1 MTYYQPDPGTIELKL
16 SDIPEG
22 TTKLEISESLITK
35 LPNILPSTLKDFI
48 LDFCFQ
54 LNELPDNL
62 PESLINIRFFGCIK
76 ITNLPEL
83 PLALEKLN
91 LSGCNSLNNL
101 PELPE
106 SLEQLNLSGC
116 INLNNLPR
124 LPGNLKR
131 LNLSGCRINNLPRL
145 PESLEKL
152 NLSEY
157 ENLTNL
163 PELPG
168 NLKMLNLSGCTS
180 LTNLPELPES
190 LEKLNLSGCENLTN
204 LPELPENL
212 KELDLSGCA
221 NLTNLPELPENLE
234 QLALYGCTSLPNNAE
249 TINKLIELETRN
261 QGNANFQLIWPE
273 HFDRNPE
280 IAQIKLNLKAAY
292 KDFYATNDDFRDRE
306 VKNDPCF
313 PTYHLMH
320 RFVTESV
327 RQRGEDVIL
336 KEALKVSEIIK
347 DNPSLLEATD
357 KSAEDFLAHC
367 VNKPV
372 AGFAE
377 IAVLAEIAIQPDIPA
392 KLEKAKILVAE
403 ELINHEVR
411 NFEPGAGVE
420 VELGN
425 AMLREV
431 HKNLLANNIID
442 EPWPGIPE
450 GVAYQDSVQNYLTEK
465 NIADIS
471 KKVSEELKSLTQE
484 KVSEVILENR
494 FQDFWALI
502 TVDQEKR
509 DELNLPYIE
518 AVNEITDSRSER
530 SANEIEELKNSCRER
545 ILKESKELTLEAIT
559 PPITSSHGAA
569 ADSPRST
576 MTLQEAEASRL
587 EGDSP
592 RQI

>member
-1 MTYYQPDPGTIELKL
+1 MTYYQPDPDTIELKL

-22 TTKLEISESLITK
+22 TTKLEISESPITK

-48 LDFCFQ
+48 LDFCFK

-62 PESLINIRFFGCIK
+62 PESLINIQFFGCIK

-83 PLALEKLN
+83 PLALEKLDI
-91 LSGCNSLNNL
+91 SGCNSLNNL

-106 SLEQLNLSGC
+106 
-116 INLNNLPR
+116 
-124 LPGNLKR
+124 NLKE

-152 NLSEY
+152 NLSY
-157 ENLTNL
+157 
-163 PELPG
+163 
-168 NLKMLNLSGCTS
+168 
-180 LTNLPELPES
+180 
-190 LEKLNLSGCENLTN
+190 CENLTN

-212 KELDLSGCA
+212 KELDLS
-221 NLTNLPELPENLE
+221 
-234 QLALYGCTSLPNNAE
+234 GCTSLPNNAE

>member
-1 MTYYQPDPGTIELKL
+1 MTLYQPNSDITELKL

-22 TTKLEISESLITK
+22 TTKLKISESPITK

-62 PESLINIRFFGCIK
+62 PESLINIQFFGCIK

-83 PLALEKLN
+83 PLALEKLDLTGCDNLNNLPELPGNLKMLN
-91 LSGCNSLNNL
+91 LSGCRINNLPRLPESLERIRLLGCNSLNNL

-106 SLEQLNLSGC
+106 SLERLNLSIC

-131 LNLSGCRINNLPRL
+131 LNLSECRINNLPRL

-152 NLSEY
+152 NLSGCA
-157 ENLTNL
+157 NLTNL
-163 PELPG
+163 P
-168 NLKMLNLSGCTS
+168 K
-180 LTNLPELPES
+180 LPES
-190 LEKLNLSGCENLTN
+190 LEKLDLSGCENLTN
-204 LPELPENL
+204 LPKLPESL
-212 KELDLSGCA
+212 EKLDLS
-221 NLTNLPELPENLE
+221 
-234 QLALYGCTSLPNNAE
+234 GCTSLPNNAE

-261 QGNANFQLIWPE
+261 QGNAYFQLIWPE

-403 ELINHEVR
+403 ELINHEVK
-411 NFEPGAGVE
+411 NLKPGASFE

-431 HKNLLANNIID
+431 HKNLLADKIID

-450 GVAYQDSVQNYLTEK
+450 GVAYQHFVENYLTEK

-502 TVDQEKR
+502 TVDEEKR

-545 ILKESKELTLEAIT
+545 ILKESKELTLKAIK